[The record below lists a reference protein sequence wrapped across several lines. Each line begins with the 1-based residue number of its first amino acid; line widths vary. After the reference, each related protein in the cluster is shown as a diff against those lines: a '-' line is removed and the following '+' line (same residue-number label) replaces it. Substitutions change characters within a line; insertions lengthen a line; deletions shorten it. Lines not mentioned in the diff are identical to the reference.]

1 MNTKVLGILEYEQM
15 KKEDRDLMEL
25 TVTLFATG
33 RYVSRK
39 EARTAAKKSM
49 KRQKNNEILA
59 NQNKTI
65 DNTIERRQT

>member
-33 RYVSRK
+33 RYASRK
-39 EARTAAKKSM
+39 EARMAAKESM